1 VARTGYISGTSHSN
15 HLLIPT
21 AEPARFRAGFFV
33 LIAFQL
39 HQFDSKL
46 TAFPICTSTSMG
58 EPFVAGHGAPFDSP
72 EAPTEQDE
80 PPIGVFG
87 AHAGGSPP
95 EGTPLPSPPPHCLS
109 GSDLRLLLGTDQDNG
124 LSGDEAARR
133 RVRDGP
139 NRIEGAKGLSMWNI
153 ALKQI
158 SNSLT
163 LVLVIV
169 MILSISIKDYIEG
182 GVVAAVI
189 LLNIVVG

>member
-1 VARTGYISGTSHSN
+1 M
-15 HLLIPT
+15 
-21 AEPARFRAGFFV
+21 
-33 LIAFQL
+33 
-39 HQFDSKL
+39 DS
-46 TAFPICTSTSMG
+46 A
-58 EPFVAGHGAPFDSP
+58 

-80 PPIGVFG
+80 PPIGAYG
-87 AHAGGSPP
+87 AHGSGSADSPT
-95 EGTPLPSPPPHCLS
+95 EETPLSSPPPHCLS
-109 GSDLRLLLGTDQDNG
+109 APDLRLLLGTDLDNG

-133 RVRDGP
+133 RDRDGP
-139 NRIEGAKGLSMWNI
+139 NRIDGAKGLSIWNI

-169 MILSISIKDYIEG
+169 LVLSISIKDYIEG